1 MNIQYVLPCYIL
13 LHPFF
18 AVDSFTAT
26 GCSTIYPRFCYF
38 ALLPKLNIY
47 HQNPFRI
54 RRQRSGRIVERENYL
69 SLYNDGVLKTSL
81 LDDAND
87 DGAADVVVVN
97 DKDNAAKGLPTDKRN
112 GRDQRTQQ
120 KQQKQ
125 VRHSPKRSTGSQPIT
140 SAILRLSYD
149 GSAFSGWSDANKNQN
164 VTSISSSSSS
174 SSHQR
179 QRRQRNRRRG
189 VEEFLPSQQR
199 RRRNVEGVLKENLAK
214 LFGAVDPNTR
224 IVVEGCSR
232 TDKGVHASC
241 MIAQV
246 YCLKSDYNNDSS
258 NNRTVIC
265 GKRIPHPATPTDDL
279 CFEVLPMNQN
289 LSKIAFSLNRMS
301 PPDIQITG
309 ISPTPYL
316 DRTNNTGPFLTGNVN
331 DNGEKTTKNIFH
343 ASLSSKSKTY
353 EYRISTGCIY
363 DPCFRKM
370 VWHVGSSDLNIEK
383 MKDACDLF
391 QGTHGRYK
399 TLCIHTYIYM
409 CIYIVCASMYI
420 CLLCGACIMYYVL
433 LTADVFHMTNS
444 Q

>member
-1 MNIQYVLPCYIL
+1 MEGKVRKPRRRVAGSEWKLVVRDENCRKSGSGHAACWPN
-13 LHPFF
+13 F
-18 AVDSFTAT
+18 A
-26 GCSTIYPRFCYF
+26 
-38 ALLPKLNIY
+38 
-47 HQNPFRI
+47 
-54 RRQRSGRIVERENYL
+54 
-69 SLYNDGVLKTSL
+69 
-81 LDDAND
+81 
-87 DGAADVVVVN
+87 
-97 DKDNAAKGLPTDKRN
+97 
-112 GRDQRTQQ
+112 
-120 KQQKQ
+120 
-125 VRHSPKRSTGSQPIT
+125 
-140 SAILRLSYD
+140 
-149 GSAFSGWSDANKNQN
+149 
-164 VTSISSSSSS
+164 SISS

-331 DNGEKTTKNIFH
+331 NNGEKTTKNIFH

-399 TLCIHTYIYM
+399 TLCM
-409 CIYIVCASMYI
+409 CIYVYMSAVWYMYF
-420 CLLCGACIMYYVL
+420 VL
-433 LTADVFHMTNS
+433 RITNS
-444 Q
+444 